1 MFCPMD
7 PDTEA
12 YALWLDMLDTD
23 IEADQEKELRYIEA
37 MALIEMGLW
46 IQKDGKLVPIKE
58 MSGSHI
64 RNTIAM
70 IDRNFPRYD
79 DLTAEVAGAWRV
91 AMKKE
96 LARRYPPMDP
106 AFMFE

>member
-1 MFCPMD
+1 MICPLD

-12 YALWLDMLDTD
+12 YALWLDMLDAD
-23 IEADQEKELRYIEA
+23 IEAEQENGLRYIEA
-37 MALIEMGLW
+37 MALIKMGLW
-46 IQKDGKLVPIKE
+46 VQKNGKTIPIKE

-70 IDRNFPRYD
+70 IDRNFTHYD
-79 DLTAEVAGAWRV
+79 DLTAEVAEAWRA

-96 LARRYPPMDP
+96 LARRYQPIDP
-106 AFMFE
+106 AFMYE